1 MTSVKNRKK
10 NRQKPKF
17 FTLLL
22 LSERGDSKFFNT
34 NNFTAL
40 IQLLKKIG
48 NRAFYGMVR
57 DINLL
62 LIIPPFSPPIH
73 HGFAEGTS
81 ESYFQYHNTTHPK
94 SAHDRSTPH
103 PRKVCA

>member
-48 NRAFYGMVR
+48 NRAFYGMVGF
-57 DINLL
+57 INLL

-73 HGFAEGTS
+73 LGFSVVIS
-81 ESYFQYHNTTHPK
+81 ESYFQYHYTTHPQ
-94 SAHDRSTPH
+94 SANDR
-103 PRKVCA
+103 